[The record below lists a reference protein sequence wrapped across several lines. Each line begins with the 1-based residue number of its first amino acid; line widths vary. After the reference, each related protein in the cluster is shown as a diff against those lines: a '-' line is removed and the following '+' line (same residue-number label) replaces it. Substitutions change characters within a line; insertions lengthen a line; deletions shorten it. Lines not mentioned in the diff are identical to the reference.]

1 MPSQLGKVVEDSGQS
16 SQDVVLVNGVAANS
30 DRGVYQKQFEALGDL
45 MSREDAKRP
54 GGGGFRD
61 VWGMAGARAQ
71 VVAAG
76 MKLRQTLLDDL
87 LEARGRGSRS
97 VTPSAGGGRT
107 GGGGGSTTARVGG
120 STTPVRY
127 RDDTGGERDGDSM
140 SRLIANLGA
149 TFGEALNTALA
160 RNKGEGHG
168 DGVDAVNRRI
178 IKEREVMRE
187 AIAFYDHEH
196 VG

>member
-1 MPSQLGKVVEDSGQS
+1 
-16 SQDVVLVNGVAANS
+16 
-30 DRGVYQKQFEALGDL
+30 
-45 MSREDAKRP
+45 
-54 GGGGFRD
+54 
-61 VWGMAGARAQ
+61 
-71 VVAAG
+71 
-76 MKLRQTLLDDL
+76 MKLRQKLLDDL
-87 LEARGRGSRS
+87 LEAGGRGSRGM
-97 VTPSAGGGRT
+97 TPSASGGRT

-127 RDDTGGERDGDSM
+127 RDDTGSERDGDSM
-140 SRLIANLGA
+140 SKLIANLGA

-160 RNKGEGHG
+160 RNKEEGHG